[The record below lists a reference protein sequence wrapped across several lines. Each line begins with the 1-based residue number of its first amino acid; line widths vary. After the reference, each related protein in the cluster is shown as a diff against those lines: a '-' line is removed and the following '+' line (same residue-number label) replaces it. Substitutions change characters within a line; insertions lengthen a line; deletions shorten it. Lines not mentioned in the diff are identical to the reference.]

1 MSNREL
7 IWDVAQKE
15 RHIIYTFNFLTFL
28 NFMSI
33 TGEIVR
39 MSEENLTSQDKE
51 EVSVLKFPPFF
62 FICLKILTRVRMSR
76 FFESALLA
84 DF

>member
-15 RHIIYTFNFLTFL
+15 RHIDTFNFLTFL

-62 FICLKILTRVRMSR
+62 LF
-76 FFESALLA
+76 A
-84 DF
+84 